1 MQNTI
6 PQSLC
11 DSSKSYINSM
21 EDIPVELLL
30 KSHVM
35 KAKAQKRN
43 YEEQL
48 SKELAT
54 KYRNRELYRRIK
66 KIQIAQKQMME
77 DEQRVKTQQN

>member
-1 MQNTI
+1 
-6 PQSLC
+6 
-11 DSSKSYINSM
+11 M
-21 EDIPVELLL
+21 EDVPVELLL

-54 KYRNRELYRRIK
+54 KYRNKELYKRIK

-77 DEQRVKTQQN
+77 DQQRIKAQHN

>member
-1 MQNTI
+1 
-6 PQSLC
+6 
-11 DSSKSYINSM
+11 M
-21 EDIPVELLL
+21 EDVPVELLL
-30 KSHVM
+30 KSHIM

-54 KYRNRELYRRIK
+54 KYRNKELYKRIK

-77 DEQRVKTQQN
+77 DQQRIKAQQN

>member
-1 MQNTI
+1 
-6 PQSLC
+6 
-11 DSSKSYINSM
+11 M
-21 EDIPVELLL
+21 EDVPVELLL

-54 KYRNRELYRRIK
+54 KYRNKELYKRIK

-77 DEQRVKTQQN
+77 DQQRIKAQQN

>member
-1 MQNTI
+1 
-6 PQSLC
+6 
-11 DSSKSYINSM
+11 M
-21 EDIPVELLL
+21 EDVPVELLL

-54 KYRNRELYRRIK
+54 KYRNKELYKRIK

-77 DEQRVKTQQN
+77 DQQRIKAQQI

>member
-1 MQNTI
+1 
-6 PQSLC
+6 
-11 DSSKSYINSM
+11 M
-21 EDIPVELLL
+21 EDVPVELLL

-54 KYRNRELYRRIK
+54 KYRNKELYKRIK

-77 DEQRVKTQQN
+77 DQQRIKSQQN